1 MDKSNKITDE
11 NIITNQHV
19 DNDNNSFETVENHNA
34 SEKNDN
40 EKSLIEKN
48 EGEVKKKLDTVS
60 FLSLFKYADGF
71 DYLLIFFATIASF
84 GNGLAQPASFIIF
97 GKVIQDFIK
106 FAQNTDNSFNILD
119 SMKKLAIFY
128 CILAAAMFVCS
139 FFQAAFWS
147 LSAARQVHK
156 IRIKFYKSI
165 LQQDVGWFDV
175 NDPGTLTTRLSDDLV
190 KIQSGIG
197 DKVGM
202 ILQATAMFFGGF
214 GVGFFYSWKLTLV
227 IMAASPVLMICGAI
241 TGKAMGSLTV
251 REQSAYADA
260 GSIAEEVISSIRTVV
275 AFGGEQEEIKRYN
288 EKLSGAQKA
297 GIKKSALVGAS
308 IGLFHICIFGCYGL
322 AFWYGAK
329 LVSSGEISPGDLM
342 TVFFCVMVGAT
353 SIGQGAPNF
362 EAIASAKGAAYVVFQ
377 ICVREPAINCLS
389 DEGKIME
396 TTSGEILLSNVQF
409 SYPSRPEIPIFDGL
423 DLVIKPGSTVAL
435 VGESGSGKSTIVKLI
450 QRFYDVVDGSI
461 KLDGVNIKE
470 FNLKSLRSNIGVV
483 SQEPVLFDMSIAENI
498 RLGAIN
504 DASDLD
510 VVNAAKCAN
519 AHEFISSLPQG
530 YHTRVGEM
538 GAQLSGGQK
547 QRIAIA
553 RALIRNPKVLLFD
566 EATSALDSES
576 EKIVQEALDKV
587 RQGRTTIVVAHRL
600 STIKNVDVIIVVK
613 DGKVAE
619 SGTHKELLSNKG
631 LYYQL
636 VLLQRALEADDLNT
650 LDDTCEEK
658 NEDGFIEYLPVDSNI
673 QELEKKEVIKV
684 QKQVSRSLSVVEKS
698 TEFGKQK
705 EKTGQEKTEP
715 APFSRVIKLNASE
728 WPYLLFGTIFALI
741 VGAFPVLFALIISE
755 LINVFS
761 KPPDVIRKESV
772 KWSLYF
778 LGLGVVDCIGLF
790 FSSFLFGIA
799 GEILTRRL
807 RKEAFTAIL
816 RQDISFFD
824 DPMNSTGALTARLNS
839 DASAVKGATSSRLNI
854 LTQSIFMG
862 VTSLA
867 VSFYFSWKLTLLLLA
882 FAPILL
888 IAGAAHMKI
897 FSNFALE
904 QGKHL
909 VDACASAQEAIMN
922 IRTVA
927 SLGKEVYFIDD
938 FVKKLSGPFRK
949 SVYNSLAFGVSFGL
963 SGSIMM
969 LANAAAFT
977 LGGKL
982 VQDHELEFSN
992 MFKVVFAVVFGALI
1006 AGQISSMAPNY
1017 MEAKI
1022 SAARMFK
1029 LLDKI
1034 PMIDSFSSCGKILD
1048 SAKGEVVFDNV
1059 CFSYPS
1065 RPDANVLNNFSFKI
1079 EFGKKVALVGSSGCG
1094 KSTCISLLERF
1105 YDPQNGVIKFDD
1117 VDIKDLNMKWMRSC
1131 LGLVSQEP
1139 VLFARSIKENI
1150 SYGLEND
1157 VSMEDIEQA
1166 AKKANIHGF
1175 VMSLPKGYDTEVGD
1189 KGTLISGGQKQRI
1202 AIARALIRNPKI
1214 MLLDEAT
1221 SALDSESEKIVQE
1234 ALDAAMENRSSIV
1247 IAHRLSTIQNADV
1260 IIVMQNGRIVEV
1272 GTHSDLIV
1280 RRGVYYQL
1288 NQAQL

>member
-1 MDKSNKITDE
+1 M
-11 NIITNQHV
+11 
-19 DNDNNSFETVENHNA
+19 
-34 SEKNDN
+34 KN
-40 EKSLIEKN
+40 EHLKSLIEKN

>member
-1 MDKSNKITDE
+1 
-11 NIITNQHV
+11 
-19 DNDNNSFETVENHNA
+19 
-34 SEKNDN
+34 
-40 EKSLIEKN
+40 
-48 EGEVKKKLDTVS
+48 
-60 FLSLFKYADGF
+60 
-71 DYLLIFFATIASF
+71 
-84 GNGLAQPASFIIF
+84 
-97 GKVIQDFIK
+97 
-106 FAQNTDNSFNILD
+106 
-119 SMKKLAIFY
+119 
-128 CILAAAMFVCS
+128 MFVCS